1 VLESMAKDFAIYR
14 ALFPCLL
21 ALAGVLGVWFGYRLF
36 RNGAGPFNGFD
47 KLAIRNREF
56 AASLTGMGA
65 GGILI
70 LASAV
75 WGFWANS
82 SVVPLE
88 LVHDNIKT
96 SDRPGQPLASIMHQ
110 RKVLSPNLV
119 LPPAPVKLPMRADPP
134 PISSFEERYG
144 SDHFTP
150 VAGPTSVARLDA
162 ERSDAASAAA
172 GSEPAKIAPSRPV
185 VPVRPALGA
194 PHTLHLYASSP
205 LNYRLGIL
213 SGAKTNVYS
222 SDGV

>member
-1 VLESMAKDFAIYR
+1 MAKDFAIYR

-75 WGFWANS
+75 WGFWAYS
-82 SVVPLE
+82 SVAPLE
-88 LVHDNIKT
+88 LAHDNIKT
-96 SDRPGQPLASIMHQ
+96 ADRPGQPLASIMHQ

-119 LPPAPVKLPMRADPP
+119 LPPASVKLPMRGR
-134 PISSFEERYG
+134 SSSNLVVRGEI
-144 SDHFTP
+144 
-150 VAGPTSVARLDA
+150 RL
-162 ERSDAASAAA
+162 
-172 GSEPAKIAPSRPV
+172 
-185 VPVRPALGA
+185 
-194 PHTLHLYASSP
+194 
-205 LNYRLGIL
+205 
-213 SGAKTNVYS
+213 
-222 SDGV
+222 